1 MKMRKAELI
10 TLLESGTLTK
20 HPKLETWHALAARL
34 DQFDVAPISFWSPN
48 LSNDTYL
55 PKVKAYMGDRIL
67 ALRVTE
73 LQSESLPN
81 PVPRDYVGVLA
92 KELSAVVSN
101 NFMSTN
107 LPIVLPSLSSSLT
120 PEQSRQVH
128 AKGTMLEAAVYSVS
142 KMPNG
147 RQAIDELARF
157 LLEEW
162 RSKAFLPGDNFKG
175 RLLEL
180 GGEFEV
186 FKKEGYADNE
196 PKWKGEARMG
206 EVVEVATAGRK
217 VDAEQKAAKKLFQRL
232 GLS

>member
-1 MKMRKAELI
+1 
-10 TLLESGTLTK
+10 
-20 HPKLETWHALAARL
+20 
-34 DQFDVAPISFWSPN
+34 
-48 LSNDTYL
+48 
-55 PKVKAYMGDRIL
+55 MGDRIL
-67 ALRVTE
+67 ALTVTE